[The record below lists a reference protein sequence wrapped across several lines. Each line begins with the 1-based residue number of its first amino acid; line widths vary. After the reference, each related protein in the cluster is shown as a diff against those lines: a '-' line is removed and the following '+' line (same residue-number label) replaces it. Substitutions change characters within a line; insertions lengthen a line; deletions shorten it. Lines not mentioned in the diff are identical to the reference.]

1 MIPTA
6 DTAMPIATNDTN
18 KVFPTATTSNIREK
32 TGERN
37 NCVKIDK
44 SNHNSFKKNVTKIN
58 SLIITNNS
66 TNIKYKDLP
75 EETFV

>member
-6 DTAMPIATNDTN
+6 DTPIPIATNDTN
-18 KVFPTATTSNIREK
+18 KAFPIATTSNVRE
-32 TGERN
+32 N
-37 NCVKIDK
+37 YYVKIDE
-44 SNHNSFKKNVTKIN
+44 SNHNSFRRNITKNN

-66 TNIKYKDLP
+66 TNFKYMYKDLP

>member
-6 DTAMPIATNDTN
+6 DTPIPISTNDTN
-18 KVFPTATTSNIREK
+18 IALPIATTSNVK
-32 TGERN
+32 DNTGERN
-37 NCVKIDK
+37 NYVKIYK
-44 SNHNSFKKNVTKIN
+44 SNHDSFEKNATKNN

-66 TNIKYKDLP
+66 TNFKYRDLP

>member
-6 DTAMPIATNDTN
+6 DTPMPIATNDTN
-18 KVFPTATTSNIREK
+18 EAFPTATTSNSREN
-32 TGERN
+32 TGER
-37 NCVKIDK
+37 KY
-44 SNHNSFKKNVTKIN
+44 NSFKKNATKIN

-66 TNIKYKDLP
+66 TNFKYKDLP

>member
-6 DTAMPIATNDTN
+6 DTPMPIATNDTN
-18 KVFPTATTSNIREK
+18 KAFPMATTSNVGEN
-32 TGERN
+32 TEERN
-37 NCVKIDK
+37 NYVKIDK